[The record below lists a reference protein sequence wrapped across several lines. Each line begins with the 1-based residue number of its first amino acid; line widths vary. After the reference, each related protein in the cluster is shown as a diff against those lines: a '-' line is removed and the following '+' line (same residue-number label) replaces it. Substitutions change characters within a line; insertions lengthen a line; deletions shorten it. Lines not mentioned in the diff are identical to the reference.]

1 MKKIIFS
8 LCLLLAF
15 SASSLNAN
23 PNPTPEP
30 QPDATFSTGQ
40 SVQIYLMS
48 NSFKGDDGITLR
60 VNSDLCVCA
69 NGTPVTG
76 AIQIVD
82 YSSTKAVFKARNP
95 HKGLTMTFT
104 VDADRGILYYHEANA
119 YYYRVR

>member
-1 MKKIIFS
+1 MKKIFFS

-23 PNPTPEP
+23 PSPSPEP
-30 QPDATFSTGQ
+30 QSDVSFSTGQ
-40 SVQIYLMS
+40 SVHIYLMS

-69 NGTPVTG
+69 NGTPITG

-82 YSSTKAVFKARNP
+82 YSSTKAVFTAKNP
-95 HKGLTMTFT
+95 HKGIKMTFT
-104 VDADRGILYYHEANA
+104 VDASKGVLYYHEANA
-119 YYYRVR
+119 YYYKVR